1 MKPCPKCHSTSHV
14 LDSRQNNDHT
24 YRRRRCNKCPHSWT
38 TYEIHG
44 DEFDKVQKYNH
55 LKAVITEHLQ

>member
-14 LDSRQNNDHT
+14 LDSRQNNEHT
-24 YRRRRCNKCPHSWT
+24 YRRRHCNKCPHTWT
-38 TYEIHG
+38 TYEIHQ
-44 DEFDKVQKYNH
+44 DEFDKITKYNH